1 MGQTVYVDVFFLI
14 NFSMD
19 FLCYFLVAKLFGKH
33 FSPKRGILGAAVGGI
48 YADLSLFLSMGRV
61 LSLAV
66 DIGCATLM
74 CTIFFYRKREGRA
87 LPLYVVS
94 YAAVSM
100 ALGGFMTAF
109 FHLLNRSPL
118 GDASVEQEG
127 DGISV
132 WVFAILALISGA
144 LTYLGGHFFARKGA
158 ERPVEVEVRYGGRT
172 ARLRGMT
179 DTGNRLRDPISG
191 RMCMVADTKALSR
204 ILPAEILRATKGADG
219 DALAGIKTDY
229 AKALR
234 VIPTHTATG
243 EKILL
248 AIRPDG
254 IRVDRGK
261 GFRSVDAL
269 VVLADLGEHAG
280 SSQILLPPQ
289 LL

>member
-1 MGQTVYVDVFFLI
+1 MGQAVYVDVFFLI

-48 YADLSLFLSMGRV
+48 YADLSLFLSVGRI
-61 LSLAV
+61 LSLAL
-66 DIGCATLM
+66 DIGCAALM
-74 CTIFFYRKREGRA
+74 CAIFFYRKKEGRD
-87 LPLYVVS
+87 LPLYVVT
-94 YAAVSM
+94 YTAVSM
-100 ALGGFMTAF
+100 ALGGFMTALF
-109 FHLLNRSPL
+109 YLLNRSPL
-118 GDASVEQEG
+118 GDASAEQEG

-132 WVFAILALISGA
+132 WVFALLALISGVI
-144 LTYLGGHFFARKGA
+144 TYLSGRFFAGKSS
-158 ERPVEVEVRYGGRT
+158 ERSVEVEICYGGKR
-172 ARLRGMT
+172 ARLHGMT
-179 DTGNRLRDPISG
+179 DTGNRLRDPLSG
-191 RMCMVADTKALSR
+191 RLCMVADTKALSR
-204 ILPAEILRATKGADG
+204 ILPAEILRASSGADG
-219 DALAGIKTDY
+219 EALARIKPDY

-243 EKILL
+243 EKMLL

-269 VVLADLGEHAG
+269 VVLADLGEHTGG
-280 SSQILLPPQ
+280 SQVLLPPQ